1 MVGLTGQEG
10 ERGPNNTFS
19 FFLLI
24 LFCFVLRTLR
34 SFSFN
39 GKYMSV
45 FQDGANPTTVTSAYL
60 FNTELGIKST
70 KSFRVRLRS
79 HGSPMSRDKKK
90 TTTSRWFTLWFV
102 CNPEKPSSQVL
113 RSPEQV
119 VFVSSVCVC
128 VPLFF
133 ISTQCRGT
141 LGGFVQ
147 SLVSFTVNRLL
158 ASAIIHNYRGWGS
171 TSKKQPSRAAS
182 QNSQWCFLSETTE

>member
-19 FFLLI
+19 FLLSFDFV

-90 TTTSRWFTLWFV
+90 RRRHADSRSDSFATPKNLLV
-102 CNPEKPSSQVL
+102 RCYGLPSK
-113 RSPEQV
+113 
-119 VFVSSVCVC
+119 SSLCQVCVC

-158 ASAIIHNYRGWGS
+158 ASAIIHNYRG
-171 TSKKQPSRAAS
+171 
-182 QNSQWCFLSETTE
+182 

>member
-1 MVGLTGQEG
+1 MAGLTGQEG

-70 KSFRVRLRS
+70 KSFRLRLRS

-128 VPLFF
+128 ASLFHKYTMSRHVGGLCAVTSLLHGQSPLGQRNH
-133 ISTQCRGT
+133 SQLQGMR
-141 LGGFVQ
+141 Q
-147 SLVSFTVNRLL
+147 
-158 ASAIIHNYRGWGS
+158 H
-171 TSKKQPSRAAS
+171 KQKAAEPSR
-182 QNSQWCFLSETTE
+182 